1 MIKIYVIAIVLI
13 TIFYTSTFFYRKKLR
28 KNLNRKDY
36 PLKALFG
43 MAMFMVDKFPIA
55 YAGKGNSLNKAIR
68 KISVKEDIKKE
79 KYLYIV
85 NKVSYCILCGILAVV
100 LGLGI
105 EISGSE
111 SNEPITSVKRDSI
124 DDEVY
129 NIYYEDDS
137 GAIKPIELE
146 VGKKELKDEEIL
158 KIIKGY
164 QEELVQKA
172 LGKNDNAQNV
182 TKPLN
187 LIGSIGEENILVS
200 WEISDSDIID
210 YDGKISSNV
219 DKEGELIYLT
229 AIMTYE
235 KVTLEYVF
243 SVNVY
248 PHQGESDAKKEVQA
262 YVDNQDIYD
271 SQVNLPEKIDG
282 KKVKYYSSKGQNSYV
297 IVTIGL
303 ILSVALFFFK
313 DRDIKDKIEDR
324 NEQLLEDYPEI
335 VNKLLLYHNAGLSVK
350 SAIEKIVSGYKEDK
364 KEYHEMLRYAYEEL
378 EISLIQ
384 MKSGVSE
391 ITAINNYGKNC
402 GLHCYV
408 KLSGIIEQNIRR
420 GTNAMTVVLE
430 NELESSMI
438 EKKNTMLKAGGK
450 ISTKLMGPMIV
461 MLIVAMA
468 IIMVP
473 AFLSMN
479 L

>member
-28 KNLNRKDY
+28 RNLNRKDY

-172 LGKNDNAQNV
+172 LGKNENAQNV

-187 LIGSIGEENILVS
+187 LQI
-200 WEISDSDIID
+200 
-210 YDGKISSNV
+210 
-219 DKEGELIYLT
+219 
-229 AIMTYE
+229 
-235 KVTLEYVF
+235 
-243 SVNVY
+243 
-248 PHQGESDAKKEVQA
+248 
-262 YVDNQDIYD
+262 
-271 SQVNLPEKIDG
+271 
-282 KKVKYYSSKGQNSYV
+282 
-297 IVTIGL
+297 
-303 ILSVALFFFK
+303 
-313 DRDIKDKIEDR
+313 
-324 NEQLLEDYPEI
+324 
-335 VNKLLLYHNAGLSVK
+335 
-350 SAIEKIVSGYKEDK
+350 
-364 KEYHEMLRYAYEEL
+364 
-378 EISLIQ
+378 
-384 MKSGVSE
+384 
-391 ITAINNYGKNC
+391 
-402 GLHCYV
+402 
-408 KLSGIIEQNIRR
+408 
-420 GTNAMTVVLE
+420 
-430 NELESSMI
+430 
-438 EKKNTMLKAGGK
+438 
-450 ISTKLMGPMIV
+450 
-461 MLIVAMA
+461 
-468 IIMVP
+468 
-473 AFLSMN
+473 
-479 L
+479 

>member
-1 MIKIYVIAIVLI
+1 MIKVYVIVIVLI
-13 TIFYTSTFFYRKKLR
+13 AIFYTSTFFYKKKLR

-55 YAGKGNSLNKAIR
+55 YAKKGSTLNKAIR
-68 KISVKEDIKKE
+68 KISVKEDIKTE

-85 NKVSYCILCGILAVV
+85 NKVSYCILCGTLAIM
-100 LGLGI
+100 LGLGM
-105 EISGSE
+105 EISGNQ
-111 SNEPITSVKRDSI
+111 SNEPITSVKRDST

-137 GAIKPIELE
+137 GVIRPMELE
-146 VGKKELKDEEIL
+146 VGKQELKNEEIL
-158 KIIKGY
+158 KTIKSH
-164 QEELVQKA
+164 QKELVKKV
-172 LGKNDNAQNV
+172 LGKNDSAQNV
-182 TKPLN
+182 TKDLN
-187 LIGSIGEENILVS
+187 LVGSIGEENILVS
-200 WEISDSDIID
+200 WEISDSNIID
-210 YDGKISSNV
+210 YDGKINSNI
-219 DKEGELIYLT
+219 DKEGQLVYLT

-248 PHQGESDAKKEVQA
+248 PPQGESDAKRQVQS
-262 YVDNQDIYD
+262 YIDNQDSYD
-271 SQVNLPEKIDG
+271 NQVKLPEEIDG
-282 KKVKYYSSKGQNSYV
+282 KKVKYYNSKKQKSYV
-297 IVTIGL
+297 VVIIGL
-303 ILSVALFFFK
+303 ILSVTVFFFK
-313 DRDIKDKIEDR
+313 DRDIKDKIKDR
-324 NEQLLEDYPEI
+324 NEQLLEDYSEI

-350 SAIEKIVSGYKEDK
+350 SAIEKIVSGYKEDRK
-364 KEYHEMLRYAYEEL
+364 GNPEIFRYAYEEL
-378 EISLIQ
+378 EVSLIQ

-420 GTNAMTVVLE
+420 GTNAMTMVLE

-438 EKKNTMLKAGGK
+438 EKKNIMLKAGGK

>member
-43 MAMFMVDKFPIA
+43 MAMFMVDKFHIA

-187 LIGSIGEENILVS
+187 LVGSIGEENILVS

-248 PHQGESDAKKEVQA
+248 PHQGESDAKREVQS

-297 IVTIGL
+297 VVTIGL

-313 DRDIKDKIEDR
+313 DRDIKETIEDR
-324 NEQLLEDYPEI
+324 NEQLL
-335 VNKLLLYHNAGLSVK
+335 
-350 SAIEKIVSGYKEDK
+350 
-364 KEYHEMLRYAYEEL
+364 
-378 EISLIQ
+378 
-384 MKSGVSE
+384 
-391 ITAINNYGKNC
+391 
-402 GLHCYV
+402 
-408 KLSGIIEQNIRR
+408 
-420 GTNAMTVVLE
+420 
-430 NELESSMI
+430 
-438 EKKNTMLKAGGK
+438 
-450 ISTKLMGPMIV
+450 
-461 MLIVAMA
+461 
-468 IIMVP
+468 
-473 AFLSMN
+473 
-479 L
+479 